1 METRRLE
8 LLVALARLGSMRAVG
23 EELGITTST
32 VSQQLAALA
41 AETGSA
47 LLEPVG
53 RHVRLTPAGRRLADH
68 GVTILAAVEAARRD
82 LDADAE
88 PTGTIRIAGFATAI
102 RRSLL
107 PLLPELRRSR
117 PRLRVVVAEH
127 EPEEALTLIAQD
139 RIDLAVVY
147 DFAPAPRAFDDRV
160 ETTPLWTARWGLG
173 VPATDPAPPGDAAA
187 TVGRYRDHEWIV
199 NSRNNADEQAAATVA
214 ALAGFTPTLSHRS
227 DSLDLLQDMIAAG
240 LGVGL
245 LPEDGRT
252 RDGVRV
258 LPLRRPDV
266 RLRAHAVV
274 GRGRAA
280 WPPLALLL
288 QRLQDQTR

>member
-41 AETGSA
+41 AETGST

-53 RHVRLTPAGRRLADH
+53 RHVR
-68 GVTILAAVEAARRD
+68 
-82 LDADAE
+82 
-88 PTGTIRIAGFATAI
+88 PT
-102 RRSLL
+102 
-107 PLLPELRRSR
+107 
-117 PRLRVVVAEH
+117 
-127 EPEEALTLIAQD
+127 
-139 RIDLAVVY
+139 
-147 DFAPAPRAFDDRV
+147 
-160 ETTPLWTARWGLG
+160 
-173 VPATDPAPPGDAAA
+173 PPGDAAA
-187 TVGRYRDHEWIV
+187 TIGRYREHNWIV
-199 NSRNNADEQAAATVA
+199 NSRNNADELVVATVA

-245 LPEDGRT
+245 LPEDGPT

-258 LPLRRPDV
+258 LPL
-266 RLRAHAVV
+266 
-274 GRGRAA
+274 
-280 WPPLALLL
+280 
-288 QRLQDQTR
+288 